1 MTNEDLASMFT
12 SSTTTVAPTS
22 IYDVHIEVLKVIDN
36 ELNRLHVTLTKQ
48 NNGDDDV
55 TQEQITTLINELVR
69 LSEQLGDAEVENEAS
84 NG

>member
-1 MTNEDLASMFT
+1 MNNEDLAGMFT
-12 SSTTTVAPTS
+12 SSTTTVAPTT
-22 IYDVHIEVLKVIDN
+22 IHDVHIEVLKAIDN
-36 ELNRLHVTLTKQ
+36 ELNRLHTTLAKQ

-55 TQEQITTLINELVR
+55 TQEQITTLIDELVR